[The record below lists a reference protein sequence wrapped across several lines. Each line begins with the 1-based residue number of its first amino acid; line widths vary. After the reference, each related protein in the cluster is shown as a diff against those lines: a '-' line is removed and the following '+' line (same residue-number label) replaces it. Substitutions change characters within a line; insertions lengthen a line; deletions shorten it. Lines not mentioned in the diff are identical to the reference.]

1 MGKGF
6 RGRCRQGL
14 ERRLRTSH
22 RHGKR
27 KEVGEILAA
36 LCTVHNLIARMKI
49 GFAQINPTVGDL
61 RGNFEKI
68 AGAYDQLARAG
79 ADIVIAPELAVT
91 GYPLQDLVFKSRFVP
106 ENLAVLDQLQKR
118 LNKPA
123 LLVGFVDRNE
133 GRGKP
138 FHNAAAL
145 LQAGEPLQKTH
156 KSLLPTYDVFDEDRY
171 FEPAREIAPLKFR
184 GHRIGV
190 TICEDIWTERYLPRP
205 FYDVDPVRAL
215 VAQEAEMILN
225 VSASPFSLRK
235 PAVRREMISGLA
247 GTYQRPIFYCNTVGG
262 NDQLV
267 FDGNS
272 IAVNARG
279 QLLAQLPAFEEASVI
294 VDSESVQTPEI
305 PLADIVQELYS
316 ALRLGLRDYLAKCGF
331 KSAVL
336 GLSGG
341 IDSAVVAA
349 IAVDAIGA
357 DNVTGVSM
365 PSQFSSRGSVL
376 DALALAK
383 NLGIQC
389 LQIPIADAFAVFKAQ
404 FKEVFAGR
412 TEDATEENMQ
422 ARLRGMTLMAL
433 SNKFGHLVLS
443 TGNKSELAVG
453 YCTIYGDMAGGLAV
467 ISDVPKT
474 IVYELA
480 RWINSEYT
488 SRGGRQ
494 SEIIPSSTI
503 DKPPSAELKP
513 DQTDQDVLPP
523 YEILDEILRLYV
535 EENLSARDIITH
547 GYDEKTVRWVQR
559 RVDLN
564 EYKREQAAPGLKV
577 TSRAFGI
584 GRRMPIA
591 QRYVD

>member
-1 MGKGF
+1 
-6 RGRCRQGL
+6 
-14 ERRLRTSH
+14 
-22 RHGKR
+22 
-27 KEVGEILAA
+27 
-36 LCTVHNLIARMKI
+36 MKI

-61 RGNFEKI
+61 QGNFEKI
-68 AGAYDQLARAG
+68 AKAYDELAQAG

-91 GYPLQDLVFKSRFVP
+91 GYPPQDLLFKSRFVP
-106 ENLAVLDQLQKR
+106 ENLAALDRLQKR
-118 LNKPA
+118 LSKTA

-133 GRGKP
+133 DRGKP

-145 LQAGEPLQKTH
+145 LQADQPMQKTH

-171 FEPAREIAPLKFR
+171 FQPATKVAPLNFR
-184 GHRIGV
+184 GRRIGV
-190 TICEDIWTERYLPRP
+190 TICEDIWTEGYLPRP
-205 FYDVDPVRAL
+205 LYECDPLRSL
-215 VAQEAEMILN
+215 VNQEAEIILN
-225 VSASPFSLRK
+225 VSASPFNLRK
-235 PAVRREMISGLA
+235 PTVRREMISGLA
-247 GTYQRPIFYCNTVGG
+247 GTYQRPIFYCNSVGG

-279 QLLAQLPAFEEASVI
+279 ELIAQLPAFEEANVV
-294 VDSESVQTPEI
+294 VDSESAALAAI
-305 PLADIVQELYS
+305 PSEDIIAELYD
-316 ALRLGLRDYLAKCGF
+316 ALRLGLRDYLGKCGF

-349 IAVDAIGA
+349 IAADALA
-357 DNVTGVSM
+357 PENVTGVSM

-376 DALALAK
+376 DALALSK

-389 LQIPIADAFAVFKAQ
+389 LQIPIADTFTVFKAQ

-474 IVYELA
+474 MIYELA
-480 RWINSEYT
+480 RFIN
-488 SRGGRQ
+488 RKRK
-494 SEIIPSSTI
+494 IIPVSTVE
-503 DKPPSAELKP
+503 KPPSAELRPNQK
-513 DQTDQDVLPP
+513 DQDTLPP
-523 YEILDEILRLYV
+523 YDVLDAILRLYV
-535 EENLSARDIITH
+535 EENLSAAEIVAQ
-547 GYDEKTVRWVQR
+547 GFDEATVRWVQR

-564 EYKREQAAPGLKV
+564 EYKRAQAAPGLKV
-577 TSRAFGI
+577 TSRAFGV

-591 QRYVD
+591 QRYVG